1 MNWTL
6 YNLRGPRDQVKATIA
21 ANDKLPA
28 PDKAY
33 LQALIDTLPAE
44 CFAVSVNAYSQTHPV
59 GNDLVTNVN
68 ATVSGLK

>member
-6 YNLRGPRDQVKATIA
+6 YNLRGARDQVKATIA
-21 ANDKLPA
+21 ASDKLPA

-33 LQALIDTLPAE
+33 LQALIDAQPAE
-44 CFAVSVNAYSQTHPV
+44 CFGISVNAYVQTNTV

-68 ATVSGLK
+68 FTISCLK